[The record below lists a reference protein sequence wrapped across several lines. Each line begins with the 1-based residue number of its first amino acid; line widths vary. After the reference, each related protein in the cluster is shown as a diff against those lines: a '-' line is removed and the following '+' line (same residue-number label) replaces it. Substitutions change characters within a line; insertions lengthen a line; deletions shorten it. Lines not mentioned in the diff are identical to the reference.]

1 MAPPSTIP
9 TSLAAYL
16 LHALTS
22 LRLGMVRLLATRAG
36 AGRAMFCSRALRR
49 PPVQPTTMRAVTNAV
64 AATPITVTFQLF
76 IVGCLAELGGLPEVA
91 AATVALSAAARRGVI
106 VGAAG
111 ERSTATGRARRHDG
125 GAGRRRTRLVV
136 ARHHLTHVLF
146 GQQALRTHLPEHV
159 LPARA
164 LLLHRGDL
172 IERERFRSGPA
183 RRRRRRRRGDRRLA
197 AGLRRRGRHRNGLGL
212 EQGARDLLMARR
224 QLLIG
229 ACRSRWR
236 RHLRVGGRDSEQQK
250 KRGYVRCLAHVGP
263 PGSARGKYRLVAAR
277 NACAQALRGRAEQ
290 QPCQTSGTPSAAFWI
305 AGLAGRSAETTPPF
319 GCRSCDVG
327 PRFTRQIGRRV
338 HLLPNVVPR
347 PANARSAGH
356 ARLEWRGGQPRRSR
370 GRMPDDRSQGP
381 HRRRRG
387 RPVVS
392 RDARGG
398 ADPLS
403 P

>member
-49 PPVQPTTMRAVTNAV
+49 PPVQPTTMRAITNAV
-64 AATPITVTFQLF
+64 AATPITVTFQPF

-91 AATVALSAAARRGVI
+91 AATVAVV

-136 ARHHLTHVLF
+136 ARHHLTHILF
-146 GQQALRTHLPEHV
+146 GQQALRAHLPEHV

-164 LLLHRGDL
+164 LLLHGGDL
-172 IERERFRSGPA
+172 IERERFRSGPV
-183 RRRRRRRRGDRRLA
+183 RRRRRRRGGDRRLA

-263 PGSARGKYRLVAAR
+263 
-277 NACAQALRGRAEQ
+277 
-290 QPCQTSGTPSAAFWI
+290 
-305 AGLAGRSAETTPPF
+305 
-319 GCRSCDVG
+319 
-327 PRFTRQIGRRV
+327 
-338 HLLPNVVPR
+338 
-347 PANARSAGH
+347 
-356 ARLEWRGGQPRRSR
+356 
-370 GRMPDDRSQGP
+370 
-381 HRRRRG
+381 
-387 RPVVS
+387 
-392 RDARGG
+392 
-398 ADPLS
+398 
-403 P
+403 